1 MFRSLRACALST
13 GFWSTP
19 IPSTRRVCFP
29 LLAPPP
35 PPPPAALEVL
45 LLPPQAASADAA
57 AKPPTAVAPLNRTSR
72 RVTPE
77 PPSAS
82 SGGASSTTL
91 ILIRCSS
98 PQANAHAR
106 PCTMAG
112 DVRPPNQIAGS
123 RPRTAHDS
131 DVCLYAFVYLITSAG
146 VKAASR

>member
-106 PCTMAG
+106 VHHGRRC
-112 DVRPPNQIAGS
+112 PPPKPD
-123 RPRTAHDS
+123 RW
-131 DVCLYAFVYLITSAG
+131 VTSAHG
-146 VKAASR
+146 TRLRCVSVCVCIPDHICWR